1 MAEQRDPV
9 AGYPERPFSPKVPLS
24 GAARRGSE
32 TTQMRAMAGFSV
44 SEPRFAGRHPAAY
57 RQP

>member
-32 TTQMRAMAGFSV
+32 TTQMRAMAGLVFPTLAS
-44 SEPRFAGRHPAAY
+44 PARHAAAY
-57 RQP
+57 RQS